1 MRLVD
6 PLAGPD
12 QPGFAPGGQR
22 GASGGYSSMAA
33 FLPLGTRAAEEGRRA
48 ASPDRLPAGLV
59 GRSRAPSI
67 PGRREARASV
77 RQRQRCRHAG
87 GCGAETRV
95 MRRQVDRPVSR
106 SSPHSEVHVL
116 VGLCIRHIFYRAYRP
131 YASHTLRL
139 RALRLTAG
147 HGRAEWFA
155 STRTAKPTTAPYAP
169 DDRQSTSG
177 RSLRT
182 TCRRRAAARSH
193 SSFRRPATASTRIVA
208 LRSPS
213 ALEGSAWNDDETRE
227 PCRACGC
234 PRRNEPLS
242 GGANKRARSAASVPA
257 QPQAVAACA
266 LYAGHTL
273 PVPHDC
279 PLVLLSGDGPV
290 VMTVGDARTPLAPRR
305 SSLR

>member
-1 MRLVD
+1 M
-6 PLAGPD
+6 
-12 QPGFAPGGQR
+12 
-22 GASGGYSSMAA
+22 
-33 FLPLGTRAAEEGRRA
+33 
-48 ASPDRLPAGLV
+48 
-59 GRSRAPSI
+59 
-67 PGRREARASV
+67 
-77 RQRQRCRHAG
+77 H
-87 GCGAETRV
+87 
-95 MRRQVDRPVSR
+95 
-106 SSPHSEVHVL
+106 
-116 VGLCIRHIFYRAYRP
+116 
-131 YASHTLRL
+131 HTLCGCAHSDLLPVTDVPSGLRRPGPLNRL
-139 RALRLTAG
+139 Q
-147 HGRAEWFA
+147 HHN
-155 STRTAKPTTAPYAP
+155 AP